1 MTLAKLLTLM
11 NISSDVWSTLPTVS
25 AIEFSNQRYIYATVQ
40 PTTTSIVRW
49 FKVLD
54 TDDGDPVLLLQNR
67 NYNNDILPGGIT
79 YDGQSNI
86 HQIFYIS
93 EITGISFR
101 KA

>member
-1 MTLAKLLTLM
+1 MELTKLLTLM
-11 NISSDVWSTLPTVS
+11 DIAEDTWSMLPKVA
-25 AIEFSNQRYIYATVQ
+25 AIEFSNQRYLYATVR
-40 PTTTSIVRW
+40 PATNSIMRW

-67 NYNNDILPGGIT
+67 NYNDDICPGGIT

-93 EITGISFR
+93 EISGMTFR
-101 KA
+101 

>member
-1 MTLAKLLTLM
+1 MDLNKLLTQV
-11 NISSDVWSTLPTVS
+11 DVLKDTWSMLPKV
-25 AIEFSNQRYIYATVQ
+25 AAFEFSNQRYLYTSFK

-67 NYNNDILPGGIT
+67 TYTNDVCPGGIT
-79 YDGQSNI
+79 YDNQPNI

-93 EITGISFR
+93 EISGMTF
-101 KA
+101 K

>member
-1 MTLAKLLTLM
+1 MDLTKLLTL
-11 NISSDVWSTLPTVS
+11 IDVAEDTWSILPKIT
-25 AIEFSNQRYIYATVQ
+25 AFEFSNQRYLYTTVK

-67 NYNNDILPGGIT
+67 TYNNDICSGGIT
-79 YDGQSNI
+79 YDNHPDI

-93 EITGISFR
+93 EITGMTF
-101 KA
+101 K